1 MLPRW
6 WGILLAE
13 RLPGGLKIKTIRR
26 AKSNPRR
33 NPQALVEL
41 LWLEDALALLEDR
54 GLARGLRGKPRWV
67 LWERIC
73 HQLEIN
79 EIAAAVRASLKART
93 EKRLPA
99 PPMKYD
105 GCFPASATPPRIP
118 ILTRHLQRS

>member
-13 RLPGGLKIKTIRR
+13 RLPGGLKIKTIRQ

-54 GLARGLRGKPRWV
+54 GLAGGLRGKPRWV

-73 HQLEIN
+73 HQFQIN

-99 PPMKYD
+99 PPMKDD